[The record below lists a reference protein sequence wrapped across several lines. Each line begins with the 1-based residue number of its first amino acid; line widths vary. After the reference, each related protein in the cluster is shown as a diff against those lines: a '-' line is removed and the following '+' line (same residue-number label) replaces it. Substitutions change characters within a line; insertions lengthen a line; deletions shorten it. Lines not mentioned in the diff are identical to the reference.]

1 MLILLL
7 KYNFVYIHLSWTYFL
22 HKVLHNSFTIY
33 CVFSR
38 NLHKFCRSCQILS
51 NVHLAR
57 SASTLRLL
65 QPRAREP
72 QTFRISHILTMIF
85 YLCASFGRSF
95 YETVCFSEEHSLG
108 ECFWEEPLWEELK
121 RYVCS
126 LALRPSAHRRGRH
139 CDLKA
144 IMAPISCLLRSQRS
158 LSAHISSFLRSF
170 RSF

>member
-1 MLILLL
+1 M
-7 KYNFVYIHLSWTYFL
+7 HEFL
-22 HKVLHNSFTIY
+22 HDPFTISR
-33 CVFSR
+33 VFSR

-72 QTFRISHILTMIF
+72 QTFRISHIFTMIF

-95 YETVCFSEEHSLG
+95 HATVCFSEEHSLG
-108 ECFWEEPLWEELK
+108 ECFWEEPPWEELK

-126 LALRPSAHRRGRH
+126 LALRPSAHRRGRSDNYNALGAH
-139 CDLKA
+139 APSTDLV
-144 IMAPISCLLRSQRS
+144 
-158 LSAHISSFLRSF
+158 LSAAIAFIRSSFFGHSVRF
-170 RSF
+170 EIVGGE

>member
-1 MLILLL
+1 MKFCTTPSQFPVYFLGI
-7 KYNFVYIHLSWTYFL
+7 YTNFVDLA
-22 HKVLHNSFTIY
+22 
-33 CVFSR
+33 
-38 NLHKFCRSCQILS
+38 KFLS

-85 YLCASFGRSF
+85 YLRASFGRSF

-126 LALRPSAHRRGRH
+126 LALRPPAHRRGRY
-139 CDLKA
+139 CDSKSDHGTDLVPLA
-144 IMAPISCLLRSQRS
+144 FTTFFQRS
-158 LSAHISSFLRSF
+158 YILLPSILPFVLKL
-170 RSF
+170 